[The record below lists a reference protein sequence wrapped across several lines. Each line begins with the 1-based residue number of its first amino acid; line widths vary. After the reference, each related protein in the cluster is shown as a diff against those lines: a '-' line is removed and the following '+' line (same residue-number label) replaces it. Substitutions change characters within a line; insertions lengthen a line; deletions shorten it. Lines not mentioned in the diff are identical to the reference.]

1 MEVRAGYRERCDV
14 AWECPSA
21 CRDALY
27 ILRVA
32 GTGEV
37 LGGVRTRGLE
47 GGRPLKCKDF
57 NPNWQFGLKYLH
69 FVWTSEPL
77 TIFDASM
84 EEAVEAAVG
93 CEGGKRRA
101 KEEQRAKC
109 EKTSCCGHSARPN
122 LDELP
127 DRVAA

>member
-1 MEVRAGYRERCDV
+1 MEVRVGYRGCCDV

-32 GTGEV
+32 GTVEV

-57 NPNWQFGLKYLH
+57 NPNCQFGLKYLH
-69 FVWTSEPL
+69 FVWTTEPL
-77 TIFDASM
+77 AIVDEPM
-84 EEAVEAAVG
+84 EEVVEGAVG
-93 CEGGKRRA
+93 GGGGKRRA
-101 KEEQRAKC
+101 KC
-109 EKTSCCGHSARPN
+109 EKASCLCWP
-122 LDELP
+122 
-127 DRVAA
+127 